1 MPYDPYAADSQN
13 PTMTQE
19 LLGYLNP
26 IEIAKFKYT
35 TSPSI
40 YGGSFF
46 GVSKGVWMPIKFQ
59 DMNLSKYTR
68 NVKKAFK
75 HGGVMKGIGA
85 SVSPLSKAWDA
96 NNYIGGGYLRRS
108 QQVRRFTSE
117 LDNTL
122 FSYFDSMKR
131 SIGGTRPAGFMNY
144 IRRGAG
150 QNYMTTAA
158 MKSRY
163 HAGKA
168 NQLSKMFRQD
178 IVDWLD
184 EAQDLAQ
191 VSSAALREKIMGR
204 VSTREFIG
212 TYGDLTGKVD
222 DIIRVA
228 GGSAVKT
235 TAGKGFSMSTIGTEA
250 IAARAKAAG
259 LTKTVGG
266 AAGKRAAIKSI
277 GIGSGT
283 AALGGAAR
291 LGLFAAKGFAFI
303 GAASLLWDVTQA
315 VAQPIGNL
323 LVHEGNRIMDN
334 FHARFMP
341 ELGGRLA
348 MSYMTTGAAT
358 ERQRAVSAISKAYIN
373 GRSAFGQEAA
383 YSHS

>member
-1 MPYDPYAADSQN
+1 MPYDPYASDAQN
-13 PTMTQE
+13 PTVTQE

-26 IEIAKFKYT
+26 VELAKWKYT
-35 TSPSI
+35 TSPSA
-40 YGGSFF
+40 YGGSFL

-85 SVSPLSKAWDA
+85 SVSPLSKAWDS

-122 FSYFDSMKR
+122 FGYFDNMKR
-131 SIGGTRPAGFMNY
+131 SVGTRPAGLMNY
-144 IRRGAG
+144 FRRGAG
-150 QNYMTTAA
+150 QSYMTTAA

-204 VSTREFIG
+204 VSAREFIG

-222 DIIRVA
+222 DIVRAV
-228 GGSAVKT
+228 GGSAIKST
-235 TAGKGFSMSTIGTEA
+235 SGKGFTMSTVGAEA
-250 IAARAKAAG
+250 IASRAKAAG

-266 AAGKRAAIKSI
+266 AAGKKAAIKSI

-291 LGLFAAKGFAFI
+291 VGLFAAKGFAMI

-373 GRSAFGQEAA
+373 GRSAFGQEAV